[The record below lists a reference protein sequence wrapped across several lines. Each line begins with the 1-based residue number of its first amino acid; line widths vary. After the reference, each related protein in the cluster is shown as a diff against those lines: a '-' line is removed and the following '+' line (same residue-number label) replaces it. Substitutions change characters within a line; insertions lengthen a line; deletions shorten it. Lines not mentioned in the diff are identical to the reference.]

1 MQMNGYMSKTF
12 AEVYIKTFTLITLK
26 WNRLLPY
33 RYIYII
39 NFSQQKKIILNY
51 TYNIKCI
58 KKYKPWEFSCM

>member
-39 NFSQQKKIILNY
+39 NFSQQKKLYLITHI
-51 TYNIKCI
+51 T
-58 KKYKPWEFSCM
+58 